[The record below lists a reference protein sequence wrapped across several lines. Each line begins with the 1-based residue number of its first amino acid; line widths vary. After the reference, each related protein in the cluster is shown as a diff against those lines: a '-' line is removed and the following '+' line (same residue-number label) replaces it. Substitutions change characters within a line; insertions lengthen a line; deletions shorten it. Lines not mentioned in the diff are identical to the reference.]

1 MPAPFVH
8 LHVHSEYS
16 LLDGACRLSQLV
28 EQVAG
33 LDMPAVALTDHGVM
47 YGAIDFYKH
56 CRAAGVKPII
66 GCEVY
71 LATRTR
77 FDRSTAEDRNAY
89 HLVLL
94 AENLQGYKNLMKLV
108 SAAHLEGFYYHPRVD
123 FELLGNHSE
132 GLIALSGCQQ
142 GLIATDI
149 LQDRLAAARQHC
161 ELFKELFGPGNFY
174 LELMNHGLEEQQRVI
189 AAKLRLADELDLPV
203 VATNDVHYLNQ
214 QDAEA
219 HDVLLC
225 IQTQSTCQQANRLR
239 FPGDQFYLKSAGQM
253 NEVFGE
259 IPEALSNTLEIADR
273 CNVELE
279 LGNLMLPHFA
289 VPTGHDLNSYLREL
303 CEQNIEVRYGSP
315 RPEVI
320 QRLDYELDVIA
331 QTNYA
336 GYFLIV
342 ADFIREAKERGILV
356 GPGRGSATGSIVAY
370 LLDISEIDPLR
381 YGLIFER
388 MLNPERAS
396 PPDIDLDFPDDRR
409 EEIIEYVK
417 EKYGRERVAQVVTF
431 NTLGARAAIRDVG
444 RAMEVPLKK
453 VDTLAKLVPFGRSL
467 ENALK
472 LVAELAEAV
481 QEDEETARLL
491 STAQNLE
498 GLARHASVHAA
509 AVVIADAPLTEY
521 VPLRGE
527 KDGTVTTQY
536 AMGPIEDVGLV
547 KMDFLGLKTLTVI
560 QRTVEAVADNH
571 GVEIDLLNLPRGDPK
586 TYQLLCAGDT
596 VAVFQLESE
605 GMRSLLRQL
614 QPERFEHIIAAVALY
629 RPGPMQHIDTY
640 CARRHGEPV
649 KYPHPDLE
657 PILAETY
664 GIITYQEQV
673 MEIASILAEF
683 SMPQAEVIM
692 RAMGKKDHE
701 KMEQMKPLFMQG
713 CVDNDVSQGTAREI
727 YARME
732 SFASYGFNKSHA
744 AAYALVAYWTAYLKA
759 NYPAEFMAAHLS
771 TVMDSSEDV
780 AKAVTECRRLG
791 LQVRPPSVN
800 RSQAHFAVEGTEILF
815 GLAAIKNLGTPTA
828 EAIVGERDS
837 DGPYLGLADFSRRLP
852 AEKVSVASVKVLIQV
867 GAFDEFGQ
875 RNSLLAA
882 ADSVYAAGQKYQ
894 QDQAVGQSS
903 LFGGS
908 QPAADQWPEPPLP
921 DVPAMTEEQ
930 VLGLEKELLGLYLSS
945 HPLVKNQE
953 RVEQC
958 TTASIEELTE
968 FADGSRVV
976 VGGVIAETK
985 RHIDKNGD
993 LMMFL
998 TLEGLAEQVE
1008 VTVLASAYETC
1019 QENLEEGNLVV
1030 MAARVD
1036 RQLSRSGNDDEVK
1049 LLADDVVPLDEAQL
1063 VSPRQ
1068 RKQAEQGR
1076 HEEPRGSAEQAPPP
1090 AAPLSIPPQA
1100 GGDRGESRRTGPAPA
1115 PRTVIIELDGPQTDD
1130 HTLASL
1136 KEVMRRYQ
1144 GPQPVVLRFTG
1155 NGQQRRVDLGENYTV
1170 NCSEEF
1176 PIQVRRL
1183 PGVLTLWEEETAKRQ
1198 VAGDSSP

>member
-16 LLDGACRLSQLV
+16 LLDGACRLPQLV
-28 EQVAG
+28 GQVAG
-33 LDMPAVALTDHGVM
+33 LDMPAVAITDHGVM
-47 YGAIDFYKH
+47 YGVIDFYKH
-56 CRAAGVKPII
+56 CRAAGIKPII

-71 LATRTR
+71 LAARTR
-77 FDRSTAEDRNAY
+77 FDRSRAEDRNAY

-123 FELLGNHSE
+123 FELLSEYRE

-142 GLIATDI
+142 GLIATEI
-149 LQDRLAAARQHC
+149 LQDSFAAARQHC
-161 ELFKELFGPGNFY
+161 ELFRELFGPDSFY
-174 LELMNHGLEEQQRVI
+174 LELMNHGLEEQQQVI
-189 AAKLRLADELDLPV
+189 QAKLRLADELDLPV

-219 HDVLLC
+219 HDILLC
-225 IQTQSTCQQANRLR
+225 IQTQATREETNRLR
-239 FPGDQFYLKSAGQM
+239 FPTDQFYLKSAGQM
-253 NEVFGE
+253 KQVFAE
-259 IPEALSNTLEIADR
+259 TPEALNNTVEIANR
-273 CNVELE
+273 CNVELT
-279 LGNLMLPHFA
+279 LGNVMLPRLD
-289 VPTGHDLNSYLREL
+289 VPEGYDLDGYLRKR
-303 CEQNIEVRYGSP
+303 CEENIQRRYGP
-315 RPEVI
+315 RPAPEVLE
-320 QRLDYELDVIA
+320 RLDYELGIISR
-331 QTNYA
+331 TNFS
-336 GYFLIV
+336 GYFLL
-342 ADFIREAKERGILV
+342 AGDFVREAKERGILV

-370 LLDISEIDPLR
+370 LLGITEIDPLC
-381 YGLIFER
+381 YALIFER

-417 EKYGRERVAQVVTF
+417 EKYGRDRVAQVVTF

-444 RAMEVPLKK
+444 RAMGIPLKK
-453 VDTLAKLVPFGRSL
+453 VDTLAKLVPFGRTL
-467 ENALK
+467 KNALE
-472 LVAELAEAV
+472 LVPELAEAAE
-481 QEDEETARLL
+481 QDEQIAGLL
-491 STAQNLE
+491 TTAQDLE

-509 AVVIADAPLTEY
+509 AVVIADAALTEY

-527 KDGTVTTQY
+527 RDGAVTTQY
-536 AMGPIEDVGLV
+536 AMGPVEDVGLV

-560 QRTVEAVADNH
+560 ARTVAAVADNH
-571 GVEIDLLNLPRGDPK
+571 GVEIQLLSLPNDDPA
-586 TYQLLCAGDT
+586 TYQLLCRGDT
-596 VAVFQLESE
+596 VAVFQLESD

-649 KYPHPDLE
+649 EYLHPDLE

-673 MEIASILAEF
+673 MEIASALAGF

-701 KMEQMKPLFMQG
+701 KMERMKPLFMQG
-713 CVDNDVSQGTAREI
+713 CADNGIAKGTAREI

-771 TVMDSSEDV
+771 TVMSSSEDV
-780 AKAVTECRRLG
+780 AKGVTECRRLG
-791 LQVRPPSVN
+791 LQVCPPSVN
-800 RSQAHFAVEGTEILF
+800 RSQADFAVDGSELLF
-815 GLAAIKNLGTPTA
+815 GLAAIKNLGGPTA
-828 EAIVGERDS
+828 EAVVTERNS
-837 DGPYLGLADFSRRLP
+837 GGPYLGLADFCRRLP
-852 AEKVSVASVKVLIQV
+852 ADKVPLASVRLLIQV
-867 GAFDEFGQ
+867 GAFDEFGE
-875 RNSLLAA
+875 RNSLLASV
-882 ADSVYAAGQKYQ
+882 DSVYAAGQKYQ

-903 LFGGS
+903 LFGAS
-908 QPAADQWPEPPLP
+908 QPAPEEWAAPPLP
-921 DVPAMTEEQ
+921 AVPAMAEEQ
-930 VLGLEKELLGLYLSS
+930 ILGLEKELLGLYLSS
-945 HPLVKNQE
+945 HPLLKNQE
-953 RVEQC
+953 RVGKC
-958 TTASIEELTE
+958 TTAAVEELAE
-968 FADGSRVV
+968 FADNSRVV
-976 VGGVIAETK
+976 VAGTITETK
-985 RHIDKNGD
+985 RHIDKNGN

-1008 VTVLASAYETC
+1008 VTIFPRVYEAC
-1019 QENLEEGNLVV
+1019 RDNLEEGSLVV

-1049 LLADDVVPLDEAQL
+1049 LLADGVASLEAAQP
-1063 VSPRQ
+1063 VSQQQRQ
-1068 RKQAEQGR
+1068 QAEEGR
-1076 HEEPRGSAEQAPPP
+1076 QKGAQATQRGAEAPPSP
-1090 AAPLSIPPQA
+1090 H
-1100 GGDRGESRRTGPAPA
+1100 
-1115 PRTVIIELDGPQTDD
+1115 TVTIELDGAQTDD
-1130 HTLASL
+1130 QTLASL
-1136 KEVMRRYQ
+1136 KEVICRYQ
-1144 GPQPVVLRFTG
+1144 GPQRVVLQFTA
-1155 NGQQRRVDLGENYTV
+1155 NGQQRRVDLGEKFTV

-1183 PGVLTLWEEETAKRQ
+1183 PGVITLWEEGAPQ
-1198 VAGDSSP
+1198 PQAAGTSSP